1 MNHCKCNTL
10 FHFFGQGIPGRPDP
24 ISTSPTK
31 RFGSS
36 SDPSTLT
43 IKFLSSLSLLL
54 IVRLGVFIV
63 NLCVF
68 SFLETPRETYR
79 FFVTSG
85 VHPKDSEDTIEH

>member
-10 FHFFGQGIPGRPDP
+10 CHFLVKGSLGPPDP

-43 IKFLSSLSLLL
+43 IKIVSSLSLLL
-54 IVRLGVFIV
+54 TVRPGVFIV

-85 VHPKDSEDTIEH
+85 VHPNDSKDNIEH